1 MKKERYELQEVFEDG
16 SFYWCLKDN
25 DTKLFKPLVN
35 LHTSVDLLNRQDA
48 RIKELEKIR
57 DKGNQKLENFYNEK
71 IDKLDSDYN
80 KHFNE
85 LIEENQQLK
94 EKYDNLYKCY
104 QKTSQEDLKDKYDL
118 AEENQ
123 QLKQQL
129 SDEEK
134 AHDLCIDH
142 FNEECEKL
150 RKQIKFESEAR
161 ERFKQENQQ
170 LKQSQNQKA
179 IAVLEK
185 IKCFYL
191 YEGDCS
197 LIDGC
202 ELEEFIDN
210 QIKEFAGEK

>member
-1 MKKERYELQEVFEDG
+1 M
-16 SFYWCLKDN
+16 
-25 DTKLFKPLVN
+25 
-35 LHTSVDLLNRQDA
+35 LNQQDA
-48 RIKELEKIR
+48 IIKELEKIR

-85 LIEENQQLK
+85 LI
-94 EKYDNLYKCY
+94 
-104 QKTSQEDLKDKYDL
+104 
-118 AEENQ
+118 EENQ

-161 ERFKQENQQ
+161 ERFKQKNQQ
-170 LKQSQNQKA
+170 LKQSQNQRA
-179 IAVLEK
+179 IEVLEA
-185 IKCFYL
+185 IRRYL
-191 YEGDCS
+191 DYKVRISKFSYNEYVDFVNLVFS
-197 LIDGC
+197 SQIDILSC
-202 ELEEFIDN
+202 KQKDKRN
-210 QIKEFAGEK
+210 